1 MSRIKMERFTGIVF
15 HEERVQ
21 PFTVWVK
28 GEVIR
33 FTQTR
38 DAAEDALL
46 KDLAFRRAGVRA

>member
-1 MSRIKMERFTGIVF
+1 MSRFKSERFTGIVF

-46 KDLAFRRAGVRA
+46 KDLAFRWAGVR